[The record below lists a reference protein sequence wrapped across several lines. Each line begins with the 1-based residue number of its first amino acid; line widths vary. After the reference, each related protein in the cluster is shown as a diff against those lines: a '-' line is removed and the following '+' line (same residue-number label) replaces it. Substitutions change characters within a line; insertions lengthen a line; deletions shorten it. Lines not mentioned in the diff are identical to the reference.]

1 AVLGAPDA
9 DLLVLVAGEDVVIVD
24 ATAHGVA
31 ITRLESLDT
40 TRSTRSAGTD
50 TLVNVTD
57 PMLRGAAR
65 NARTVFRTLAAAEAV
80 GVSWA
85 VLDMA
90 VEYAKVR
97 EQFG

>member
-40 TRSTRSAGTD
+40 TRSIGSV
-50 TLVNVTD
+50 TLTSVSVPAD
-57 PMLRGAAR
+57 RVLRGAAR